1 MLANPDPRLTFGA
14 VNLIGTD
21 AELAAQG
28 YRFEALGDDMDWGN
42 PVPIDVKVI
51 SWLQDGA
58 IVDRSGYDNREMFI
72 RVRVVGTDSDKLAV
86 AEGVFFP
93 EVGKRNL
100 LTWTP
105 PDGDGE
111 PCVFSVVMSTLEL
124 DLNDID
130 EVREQ
135 RVHTYGLKITAEP
148 FVRAQNVVTVSS
160 PAPTLTQA
168 ITVVDD
174 CTATTGWA
182 SQAQPAGGSQ
192 TTSTPAVVGGTY
204 LGKGFSNVSTAVA
217 TRIALVRTG
226 LSQSLAGTPY
236 IRVDVAPASNFVWTS
251 RALGT
256 TGPTF
261 KLNGLDVAIAAQE
274 GYVYWLDA
282 SSVSVTTLTSL
293 AITIQVIGNQTTN
306 SVTLNVADVSRS
318 NVLGTQATNRQ
329 LSRTLSIAGSARTQG
344 SLSLSDA
351 SDALGDVLVY
361 TTPTVP
367 GLATPNLRQFLTL
380 SGTITPDATTVSGF
394 NSEMNVAHYFDV
406 PVDQLRPGGH
416 VLMARITGLTAT
428 ETFEGRANSR
438 QGSSDL
444 LPYRPPLSVTTDFT
458 SGEYK
463 IVQFGGIFNLPT
475 HQMGSDGIVRIS
487 IGAVSDDWLLDEAWL
502 FHIEAGRLTWVEAGS
517 GTPAAGGP
525 SNRLWLDAPTLA
537 NPAPGVFL
545 GTEADRSDSFHAAA
559 GLVKFADHQFTAGS
573 MNVTTV
579 TTESTAADLEFSH
592 APRFFTH
599 VAAA

>member
-1 MLANPDPRLTFGA
+1 MLPNPDPQLTFGA

-21 AELAAQG
+21 AELAANG
-28 YRFEALGDDMDWGN
+28 YRFEALGDNATWGN
-42 PVPIDVKVI
+42 PLPIDQKVI

-58 IVDRSGYDNREMFI
+58 IIARTGYDNREMFI
-72 RVRVVGTDSDKLAV
+72 RVQVVGEDSNKLAV
-86 AEGVFFP
+86 AEGLLVT
-93 EVGKRNL
+93 EVGKANL

-111 PCVFSVVMSTLEL
+111 PCVFSVVMSTLEF
-124 DLNDID
+124 DFNDID

-135 RVHTYGLKITAEP
+135 RVRTYGLKIVAEP
-148 FVRAQNVVTVSS
+148 FVRAVDVITVSS
-160 PAPTLTQA
+160 PAPTVTQA

-182 SQAQPAGGSQ
+182 WQSQPAGGSQ
-192 TTSTPAVVGGTY
+192 STGTPTVVGGTY
-204 LGKGFSNVSTAVA
+204 IGKGFSDVSTAVA

-226 LSQSLAGTPY
+226 LSQSLTGTPY
-236 IRVDVAPASNFVWTS
+236 IRVDVAPASQFVWTS

-261 KLNGLDVAIAAQE
+261 KLNGLDVSIAAQE

-282 SSVSVTTLTSL
+282 SSVSVTTLTSV

-306 SVTLNVADVSRS
+306 SVTLNVADISRS

-344 SLSLSDA
+344 SLSLADA

-367 GLATPNLRQFLTL
+367 GLATPNLRQFLVL
-380 SGTITPDATTVSGF
+380 SGTETPDASTVSGF
-394 NSEMNVAHYFDV
+394 NSEMNIAHRFDI
-406 PVDQLRPGGH
+406 PAENLQAGGH
-416 VLMARITGLTAT
+416 VFMARITGLTAT
-428 ETFEGRANSR
+428 ETFVARTYSR

-444 LPYRPPLSVTTDFT
+444 LPYQPSQSVTADFT

-463 IVQFGGIFNLPT
+463 ILQFGIFNLPT
-475 HQMGSDGIVRIS
+475 HQMGSDGIVRMQID
-487 IGAVSDDWLLDEAWL
+487 AVSDDWLVDEAWL
-502 FHIEAGRLTWVEAGS
+502 FNIETGRLTWVEAGA

-537 NPAPGVFL
+537 NPSPGVYL
-545 GTEADRSDSFHAAA
+545 GTEADRSDSFHAGAE
-559 GLVKFADHQFTAGS
+559 LVKFEDHQFAAGS

-579 TTESTAADLEFSH
+579 TTESTTADLEFSH